1 MIWWL
6 YLRKSWR
13 LPYRQCANCTHH
25 KRVHTLCFPVGQF
38 WSGLTAHSADWQPQQ
53 VRQLTKKRRIYLFN
67 KLSDPKF
74 TWSVGWNFWSSHISA
89 GRFFSRINLPRK
101 QEALK
106 EACIHPA
113 PKGVGETSSRPTLVT
128 KKGDSIHPT
137 WTKYNLK
144 MAKSGWFGQCHSSIF
159 TCHEFIFIIFVAQKS
174 CKDIHRGCFSGNG
187 GLQDLL
193 DDPEGSQ
200 GFCLLNNVAIGA
212 AYASGYPCGFP
223 ENEGWNKDKI
233 PPCHDKRFFCNFC
246 ALTLD
251 FAKS

>member
-1 MIWWL
+1 MTVIEEEL
-6 YLRKSWR
+6 EIALSAMHK
-13 LPYRQCANCTHH
+13 LHAPQACADFVFSRWTVLEWTHSAQ
-25 KRVHTLCFPVGQF
+25 RR
-38 WSGLTAHSADWQPQQ
+38 LTASTSKAADH
-53 VRQLTKKRRIYLFN
+53 KKGG
-67 KLSDPKF
+67 F
-74 TWSVGWNFWSSHISA
+74 TSSTNCRTQNSLDRLDENFEVPTFLRA
-89 GRFFSRINLPRK
+89 DFFSRINLPRK

-137 WTKYNLK
+137 WTKHNLK

-159 TCHEFIFIIFVAQKS
+159 TCHEFIFIIFLAQKS

-223 ENEGWNKDKI
+223 ENEGWKDKI
-233 PPCHDKRFFCNFC
+233 PPCHDKRFFSTFVP
-246 ALTLD
+246 LH
-251 FAKS
+251 